1 MSRVFI
7 ARKPTPEASTPQ
19 IFDARP
25 DQLASYKTFMSNPAI
40 TQIHF
45 NYPTADEPIIY
56 HIKKYDGPSNPGNFC
71 VYVNESGAQ
80 SILSNNKEEL
90 DKYLNAEAIIKKE
103 ELRLSAE
110 RAKAARMFNSYG
122 GNRTKCSRKMKRTK
136 RSKRSHTSKR
146 K

>member
-1 MSRVFI
+1 MSGVFI
-7 ARKPTPEASTPQ
+7 ARKPTPEASTSQ
-19 IFDARP
+19 IFDVRP
-25 DQLASYKTFMSNPAI
+25 DQLASYNTFMSNPAI

-45 NYPTADEPIIY
+45 NYPTADVPIIY
-56 HIKKYDGPSNPGNFC
+56 HIQKYDEPSNPGNFC

-110 RAKAARMFNSYG
+110 KAKAARIFNSG
-122 GNRTKCSRKMKRTK
+122 GNRTKHSKPTKRTK
-136 RSKRSHTSKR
+136 RSKRAHTSKR